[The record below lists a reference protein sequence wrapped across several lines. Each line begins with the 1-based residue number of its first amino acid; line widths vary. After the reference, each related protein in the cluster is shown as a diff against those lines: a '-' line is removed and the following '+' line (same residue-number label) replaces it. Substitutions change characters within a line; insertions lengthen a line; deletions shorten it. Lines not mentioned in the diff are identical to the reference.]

1 MLSRLSVKKPYTVIV
16 GIVLVI
22 ILGVVSFTNMT
33 ADLLPSMN
41 LPYAVVITTYP
52 GASPEE
58 VELAVSKPVE
68 SSMATISNISN
79 ISSVSRENM
88 SLVICEFEESANMD
102 SVTIEMRENLDQISS
117 YWSESVGKP
126 IIMKLNPDMLPIMVA
141 AVSKDDLTSAQVT
154 EYVAEFITP
163 EIESIVGVASVS
175 STGNVEETIHVIIDD
190 EKIREVNEK
199 IMASLDKSFAEA
211 EEKLEKAKAEIIDGK
226 EKLETG
232 KIEMANQLSEA
243 ERTLSN
249 SQIETIKG
257 SIEIE
262 KQLKEVLDKESEILS
277 GETELAVKEQELLK
291 AEQELISNE
300 QSLNAGITGLEAAKE
315 GLLQLNKAKA
325 ELEQSMFE
333 LSTSISEI
341 EEMGNQAPADLKAKL
356 PVLKQHLATLEENL
370 NQVNS
375 QIESIGLKLD
385 EINTK
390 LSEANAGLVE
400 IRKGKEEIETG
411 KASIKTAKEELKVGK
426 SAVLAGKTALE
437 KAKQDIESGQVT
449 ISEALQELSKN
460 EILSSIEMSSTANQ
474 IATGEKEI
482 DNALQTLEEQKDNAY
497 EKASLHNILTID
509 MVKGILKAQNFN
521 MPAGYITEEGTEYLI
536 RVGDKITDQNN
547 LAELTLLDMNMDG
560 VDPIKL
566 SDVAEVVTVNN
577 SNEVYAVVNGNP
589 AIMLNI
595 EKQTGYSTGEVSNRI
610 NAKFEKLMKL
620 DDTLHIT
627 SLMDQGIY
635 IDLIINSVLQNMI
648 SGGILAIIILF
659 LFLKDI
665 RPTFVVACSIPI
677 SIMTAVVLMYFS
689 GISLNVISLSGLAL
703 GVGMLVDNSI
713 VVIENIYRLRSEGY
727 SAKKAAV
734 EGSKQVTGAIIAST
748 LTTVCVFLP
757 IVFTEGITKQ
767 LFVDMGL
774 TIGYSLLASLIIA
787 LTLVPMMG
795 AGLLK
800 NTKDQNNR
808 FFDKVTRFY
817 GAILNRALSLKVIVL
832 LASVV
837 ILILSIIGAVSNGTA
852 FMPSMESTQ
861 VTITLKTDKDTTF
874 EEMKE
879 VSNEVINRIMEIEDV
894 DSIGAMA
901 GGGSVMNFG
910 GGSSSSNSITMYL
923 LLREDKKLS
932 GNELTTLILDKTSD
946 LNCELDIQTAT
957 MDMSALGGTGVSIEI
972 KGKDLDKLQEIA
984 TDVANIVRN
993 VEGTTEVS
1001 NGLDEAT
1008 PEYRIIVDK
1017 DKASEY
1023 KLTVAQVYQEIYKKV
1038 SAATTATTITTDTK
1052 DFDVYVMSEKN
1063 EELIRSDFESMTI
1076 AVTESDGTKK
1086 EILISD
1092 IADLSNAI
1100 GPSSIRRDGG
1110 QRYLTVTASVDNDHN
1125 IGLVGNKIN
1134 DKLKGYEVPNGYS
1147 VVMTGENETINDAMK
1162 QVGLMLLLA
1171 VVFMYLI
1178 MVAQFQSLLS
1188 PFIIMFTIPLA
1199 FTGGFLGLFFTGS
1212 EISVIAM
1219 IGFVMLSGI
1228 IVNNGIVL
1236 VDCINQLRRDGM
1248 DKKEA
1253 IIEAGRTRLR
1263 PIFMT
1268 ALTTILGLTTLA
1280 AGMGMGADMIQP
1292 MAIVAIGGLIYGT
1305 LLTLFVVPCMYDI
1318 LNRNKSMVEEEI

>member
-1 MLSRLSVKKPYTVIV
+1 MLSRLSVKKPYTVVV

-22 ILGVVSFTNMT
+22 ILGIVSFTNMT

-68 SSMATISNISN
+68 ASMATISSISN

-88 SLVICEFEESANMD
+88 SMVICEFEDSANMD

-141 AVSKDDLTSAQVT
+141 AVDKDNLTSAQVT
-154 EYVAEFITP
+154 EYVTESVTP

-175 STGNVEETIHVIIDD
+175 STGDVEETIHVIIDD
-190 EKIREVNEK
+190 EKISEINKK
-199 IMASLDKSFAEA
+199 IKASLDKSFAEA
-211 EEKLEKAKAEIIDGK
+211 EVELEKAKADIVEGK

-232 KIEMANQLSEA
+232 KEEMASQLSKA
-243 ERTLSN
+243 ERTLTDN
-249 SQIETIKG
+249 QLQTIKG

-262 KQLKEVLDKESEILS
+262 KQLEEVLAKEAEILA
-277 GETELAVKEQELLK
+277 GETELTAKEQELLT
-291 AEQELISNE
+291 AEQELIKNE
-300 QSLNAGITGLEAAKE
+300 QSLTAGIAGLEAAKE
-315 GLLQLNKAKA
+315 GLLQLNDTKNK
-325 ELEQSMFE
+325 LEQGILE
-333 LSTSISEI
+333 LTTSINEI

-356 PVLKQHLATLEENL
+356 PVLKQQLATLDENL
-370 NQVNS
+370 VQVNV
-375 QIESIGLKLD
+375 QIETIGMTLA
-385 EINTK
+385 EINDK
-390 LSEANAGLVE
+390 LTDADAGMAE
-400 IRKGKEEIETG
+400 IIKAKEDIETG
-411 KASIKTAKEELKVGK
+411 KASLQTAKAELAVGK
-426 SAVLAGKTALE
+426 SAVLSGKAALE
-437 KAKQDIESGQVT
+437 KAKQDIESGRIT
-449 ISEALQELSKN
+449 ISEALEELNKN
-460 EILSSIEMSSTANQ
+460 EILSSIEMSATTNQ
-474 IATGEKEI
+474 IESGEKEI
-482 DNALQTLEEQKDNAY
+482 ETALQTLKEQKENAY
-497 EKASLHNILTID
+497 ENASLENIITID
-509 MVKGILKAQNFN
+509 MVKGILTAQNFN

-536 RVGDKITDQNN
+536 RVGDKISDQTN
-547 LAELTLLDMNMDG
+547 LADLTLLDMNMEG

-577 SNEVYAVVNGNP
+577 AEEIYAVVNGNP

-595 EKQTGYSTGEVSNRI
+595 EKQTGYSTGEVSKRI
-610 NAKFEKLMKL
+610 NAKFEELTKL
-620 DDTLHIT
+620 DNSLHIT
-627 SLMDQGIY
+627 PLMDQGIY
-635 IDLIINSVLQNMI
+635 IDLIINSVIQNML

-757 IVFTEGITKQ
+757 IVFTDGITKQ

-795 AGLLK
+795 AGVLK
-800 NTKDQNNR
+800 NTNEKENR
-808 FFDKVTRFY
+808 LFEKITGVYSTV
-817 GAILNRALSLKVIVL
+817 LSRALRLKVIVL

-837 ILILSIIGAVSNGTA
+837 ILVLSIMGALSNGTA

-861 VTITLKTDKDTTF
+861 VTVTLRTDKDTTF
-874 EEMKE
+874 EETTE

-894 DSIGAMA
+894 ESVGAMA

-910 GGSSSSNSITMYL
+910 GGASSGNSITMYL
-923 LLREDKKLS
+923 LLREDKERS
-932 GNELTTLILDKTSD
+932 GAELTDLILEKTSD

-972 KGKDLDKLQEIA
+972 KGRDLDKLQEIA
-984 TDVANIVRN
+984 TDVADIVSS

-1001 NGLDEAT
+1001 NGLEEAT
-1008 PEYRIIVDK
+1008 PEYRIIVNK
-1017 DKASEY
+1017 EKASEY
-1023 KLTVAQVYQEIYKKV
+1023 KLTVAQVFQEIYKKV
-1038 SAATTATTITTDTK
+1038 SAATTATTISTDTK
-1052 DFDVYVMSEKN
+1052 DFDVYVLSEKD
-1063 EELIRSDFESMTI
+1063 EELTRNDFESMTMK
-1076 AVTESDGTKK
+1076 VTDLGGVEK
-1086 EILISD
+1086 EILISE
-1092 IADLSNAI
+1092 IADLMNAV
-1100 GPSSIRRDGG
+1100 GPSSIRRDAG

-1125 IGLVGNKIN
+1125 IGLVGDEIM
-1134 DKLKGYEVPNGYS
+1134 DKLKDYDAPNGYS
-1147 VVMTGENETINDAMK
+1147 VVMTGENETINDAME

-1171 VVFMYLI
+1171 VIFMYLI

-1212 EISVIAM
+1212 EISIIAM

-1236 VDCINQLRRDGM
+1236 VDCINQLRREGM

-1253 IIEAGRTRLR
+1253 IVEAGRTRLR